1 MNSQYFS
8 LTDQD
13 PAKFERPSPVMISNE
28 QENNHKITQMG
39 FGLKWLIVR
48 NRFTRRLIRL
58 INLINPSILL
68 VIRQLRKKL
77 RKA

>member
-1 MNSQYFS
+1 
-8 LTDQD
+8 
-13 PAKFERPSPVMISNE
+13 MISNE